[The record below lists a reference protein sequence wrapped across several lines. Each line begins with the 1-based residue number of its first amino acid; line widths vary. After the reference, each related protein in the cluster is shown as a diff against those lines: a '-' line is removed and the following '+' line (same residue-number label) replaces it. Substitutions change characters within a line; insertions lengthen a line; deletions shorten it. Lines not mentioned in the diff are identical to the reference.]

1 MEEKI
6 RLAKSFDTIR
16 NLGIDLSPL
25 TSRLAPAIFNV
36 HLLGRAQVWGDFAG
50 ATSRGRP
57 SPGQAPTNR
66 LAAIV
71 LDTDFAPLPFQEAI
85 DYFRS
90 KTNLT
95 PGQFDKLSEAAKAKA
110 FTIGGGA
117 TRQVRQSIK
126 DLIDQALSE
135 GVALKDFQNQAADIL
150 DSAGISERSPWY
162 WETVYRTNMA
172 TSYQVGRWQQMTD
185 PDVVAERPYLR
196 YVSALLPTSRPS
208 HREKHGLVYPVEDP
222 FWDEWYPPNGFN
234 CRCTVM
240 SVSES
245 LLGRRGWQASS
256 DHSFIYPSPDKG
268 FGQNAGQNAAI

>member
-1 MEEKI
+1 
-6 RLAKSFDTIR
+6 
-16 NLGIDLSPL
+16 
-25 TSRLAPAIFNV
+25 
-36 HLLGRAQVWGDFAG
+36 
-50 ATSRGRP
+50 
-57 SPGQAPTNR
+57 
-66 LAAIV
+66 
-71 LDTDFAPLPFQEAI
+71 
-85 DYFRS
+85 
-90 KTNLT
+90 
-95 PGQFDKLSEAAKAKA
+95 
-110 FTIGGGA
+110 
-117 TRQVRQSIK
+117 
-126 DLIDQALSE
+126 
-135 GVALKDFQNQAADIL
+135 
-150 DSAGISERSPWY
+150 
-162 WETVYRTNMA
+162 MA